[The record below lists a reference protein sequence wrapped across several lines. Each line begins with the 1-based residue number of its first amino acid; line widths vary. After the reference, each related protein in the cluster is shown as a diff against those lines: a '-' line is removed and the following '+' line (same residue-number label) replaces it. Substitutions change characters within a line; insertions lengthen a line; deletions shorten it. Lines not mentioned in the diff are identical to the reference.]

1 MPDKPL
7 FIIDLDRT
15 LIDTDKIVRALA
27 ITLKQQGYDGDGL
40 VSEIERARLSEN
52 DINTKEAIS
61 SLGKE
66 AWGGVEA
73 YLLEE
78 AKKDTFVFDD
88 AQPFLESLRSSKLP
102 HIILT
107 FGVSRSWQNLK
118 LRAAGLNHIPS
129 IVSDSREKS
138 KTINSWKDHNGVYVP
153 PGFRKLSSSSI
164 VLIDDRPD
172 AFLDIS
178 EEDFKGYLLDRT
190 GKTHPNINL
199 AENVQTIKNLFE
211 VKI

>member
-1 MPDKPL
+1 MPNKPL

-27 ITLKQQGYDGDGL
+27 ISLKQQGYDGDGL
-40 VSEIERARLSEN
+40 VDEIERARLSEN
-52 DINTKEAIS
+52 DINAKEAIS

-66 AWGGVEA
+66 AWKGVEG

-78 AKKDTFVFDD
+78 AKKNTFVFDD
-88 AQPFLESLRSSKLP
+88 AQPFLESLRSAMLP

-107 FGVSRSWQNLK
+107 FGVSRDWQNLK
-118 LRAAGLNHIPS
+118 LRSSGLGHIPS

-138 KTINSWKDHNGVYVP
+138 KTINSWKDQDGVYVP
-153 PGFRKLSSSSI
+153 PGFGQLSSSSI

-178 EEDFKGYLLDRT
+178 EKDFKGYLLDRA
-190 GKTHPNINL
+190 GKTYPDINL
-199 AENVQTIKNLFE
+199 AENVQTIRNLFE